1 MVGWMVLVA
10 GLLTEPPLA
19 PSEPL
24 EGAAA
29 PCVLVLREE
38 QMAAVACLV
47 DGVAQV
53 RSLYTTTDDP
63 DDYATIHD
71 RAWSLRDAKAVLVN
85 PAVARLEHLFWC
97 ERLSWQGVAIREVR
111 QFGWPPDHPQTAEE
125 LYRLHAVLLEI
136 LPHESDRLKSNL
148 CRELTRIACCQAC
161 AGRAAVGR
169 AWLAAKRD

>member
-1 MVGWMVLVA
+1 MIGWMLLVA

-111 QFGWPPDHPQTAEE
+111 QFEPPPHHPRSAED
-125 LYRLHAVLLEI
+125 LRRLHAVLVGVF
-136 LPHESDRLKSNL
+136 PHASDRLTLNL
-148 CRELTRIACCQAC
+148 QRELTRISQQHLLAYHL
-161 AGRAAVGR
+161 AVP
-169 AWLAAKRD
+169 AY